1 MCACVYVSICL
12 FFSLR
17 PPFAQTTTLAHF
29 VQTDEVHSV
38 HIPVLHDLA
47 QAKRWRVWA
56 ADCGSFRVSLRHN
69 GFRKQRRQYRCK
81 QWIKRRWSRRY
92 GAFFFC
98 LSFLLFVLS
107 IYSPSLL
114 SPPFAAWCLI
124 QEQQHEQHR
133 YRSHEFSCT
142 DLFRAALAVGLLGWF
157 TISWLLQGSWCLLLL
172 CSYWLPWLCLLLCN
186 ADGGQGRRSL
196 TARSS
201 MPWVPWATM
210 TLTQRAACEVGMVVV
225 VCFGGVCV
233 SSRAM

>member
-1 MCACVYVSICL
+1 MCLRVCECVCACVNMCACVYVSICL

-92 GAFFFC
+92 GAFFF
-98 LSFLLFVLS
+98 LLVLFAVCSLHLLS
-107 IYSPSLL
+107 IPSL
-114 SPPFAAWCLI
+114 SSFRCLV
-124 QEQQHEQHR
+124 
-133 YRSHEFSCT
+133 S
-142 DLFRAALAVGLLGWF
+142 DPRAAA
-157 TISWLLQGSWCLLLL
+157 
-172 CSYWLPWLCLLLCN
+172 
-186 ADGGQGRRSL
+186 
-196 TARSS
+196 
-201 MPWVPWATM
+201 
-210 TLTQRAACEVGMVVV
+210 
-225 VCFGGVCV
+225 
-233 SSRAM
+233 